1 MVFMRMIQIKQTGS
15 MYHSF
20 QISRLRL
27 DITDDVSLMI
37 HTNFSFKGREDA
49 HLAGPFLIW
58 MFMCFDSIQILI
70 YFLST
75 VECTIAVGEEWDGAK
90 QYVYGKIM
98 QWVIAGEKHQDDT

>member
-1 MVFMRMIQIKQTGS
+1 MRMIQIKQTGS

-49 HLAGPFLIW
+49 HLAGPFLLW
-58 MFMCFDSIQILI
+58 MFMYFDSIKIFFI
-70 YFLST
+70 LST
-75 VECTIAVGEEWDGAK
+75 VKCMIEVGEEWAGAK
-90 QYVYGKIM
+90 YV
-98 QWVIAGEKHQDDT
+98 